1 MTQTLTTAQ
10 VAALRYVH
18 AVNSTGIEVPAAP
31 RRDVLQR
38 LAGMGLLTRE
48 VKATRTRSQDRW
60 RFDARHTLTDAG
72 RAAL

>member
-1 MTQTLTTAQ
+1 MTALTTAQ
-10 VAALRYVH
+10 RAALRYVA
-18 AVNSTGIEVPAAP
+18 AVNVTGVEITATP

-38 LAGMGLLTRE
+38 LAGLGLITRE
-48 VKATRTRSQDRW
+48 VTASRTRSQDRW